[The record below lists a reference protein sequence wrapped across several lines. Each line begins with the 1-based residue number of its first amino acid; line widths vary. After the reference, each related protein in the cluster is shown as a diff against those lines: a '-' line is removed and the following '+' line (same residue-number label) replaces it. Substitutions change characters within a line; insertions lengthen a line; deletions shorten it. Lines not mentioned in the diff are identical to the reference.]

1 MYHGLNKMVF
11 LYSSN
16 VNNPQGPQV
25 TGSAVPFTSKLT
37 PGDASAILRS
47 WQIGQ
52 ILTAEVLAPAQDGVT
67 LLRIN
72 GALMSTQTT
81 LPLTPGQTLQV
92 KVIATGAPPVLQIV
106 IPETPQAP
114 TTADTFSQSLR
125 AALPRQTPLSPLL
138 ANLVWLAQTENG
150 NVSGLPPA
158 VLETARQVF
167 SALST
172 PQDLSTGAGLS
183 ASLQRSGLFLEAH
196 LKRTDT
202 ASLETDFKAGLLR
215 LREVLLTTDVQG
227 RTNVAGGRTP
237 GATEATSSMP
247 GRPSQ
252 TNPASP
258 SASAPAQMP
267 SQTETAVE
275 ARAHTQAHTAPLS
288 DSATSAPP
296 PLRGA
301 PLHAQPVTGPTL
313 AEPGLRAEPTAELLN
328 QVQGGLARVQL
339 SQLASLPNSDS
350 SPPAWTLELP
360 VRHAG
365 ESHVIQMRIEADAQS
380 PHPEQAGQERK
391 DWSVTLALDLK
402 GLGPLHIKVSLRER
416 PTLVEPF
423 AIALPCTSEGKVSAS
438 FWAEQEETVRLLTQH
453 LDQLRNQMSKAGLD
467 VASISC
473 AAGCRPPPRNSHASP
488 PLLDI
493 RI

>member
-1 MYHGLNKMVF
+1 MVS
-11 LYSSN
+11 LYSS
-16 VNNPQGPQV
+16 VNTSQGPQG
-25 TGSAVPFTSKLT
+25 TGSAVPFTPSITSGNT
-37 PGDASAILRS
+37 PAILRS

-52 ILTAEVLAPAQDGVT
+52 VLTAEVLAPAQDGVT

-92 KVIATGAPPVLQIV
+92 KVIATGTPPVLQI
-106 IPETPQAP
+106 ITPETTLAP
-114 TTADTFSQSLR
+114 TTSDTLSQSLR
-125 AALPRQTPLSPLL
+125 GALPRQVPLSPLL
-138 ANLVWLAQTENG
+138 ANLVWLAQTKNG
-150 NVSGLPPA
+150 SVSGLPPA
-158 VLETARQVF
+158 VVETARQVF
-167 SALST
+167 STLST

-183 ASLQRSGLFLEAH
+183 ASLQRSGMFLEAR
-196 LKRTDT
+196 LSQADT
-202 ASLETDFKAGLLR
+202 TTLETDFKAGLLR

-237 GATEATSSMP
+237 GATEATASAP
-247 GRPSQ
+247 GKTSQ
-252 TNPASP
+252 TNPVQTLP
-258 SASAPAQMP
+258 QTGTTVETRVHVQAPI
-267 SQTETAVE
+267 
-275 ARAHTQAHTAPLS
+275 APLS

-301 PLHAQPVTGPTL
+301 PVHAQPVTGPTL
-313 AEPGLRAEPTAELLN
+313 AEAGLRAEPTAELLN

-350 SPPAWTLELP
+350 SPPAWVLELP

-365 ESHVIQMRIEADAQS
+365 ESHVIQVRIEADDPS
-380 PHPEQAGQERK
+380 SHPEQAGQERK

-402 GLGPLHIKVSLRER
+402 GLGPLHIKVSLRE
-416 PTLVEPF
+416 E
-423 AIALPCTSEGKVSAS
+423 KVSAS
-438 FWAEQEETVRLLTQH
+438 FWADQGETVELLTQH
-453 LDQLRNQMSKAGLD
+453 LDQLRNQMNKAGLN

-473 AAGCRPPPRNSHASP
+473 ATGCRPPPRNNHGSP

-493 RI
+493 KI

>member
-1 MYHGLNKMVF
+1 MASFYI
-11 LYSSN
+11 
-16 VNNPQGPQV
+16 VNNSQVPQI
-25 TGSAVPFTSKLT
+25 TGSAAPFSSKLT
-37 PGDASAILRS
+37 LGDAPAILRS

-52 ILTAEVLAPAQDGVT
+52 TLTAEVLAPAQDGVT

-92 KVIATGAPPVLQIV
+92 KVIATGAPPVLQIMT
-106 IPETPQAP
+106 PETTLAP
-114 TTADTFSQSLR
+114 TTADTLSQSLR
-125 AALPRQTPLSPLL
+125 AALPRQAPLSPLL
-138 ANLVWLAQTENG
+138 ANLVWLAQMKNG
-150 NVSGLPPA
+150 SVSGLPPA
-158 VLETARQVF
+158 VVETARQVF
-167 SALST
+167 STLST

-183 ASLQRSGLFLEAH
+183 ASLRRSGLFLEAH
-196 LKRTDT
+196 LSQTDT

-227 RTNVAGGRTP
+227 RTNVAGGRMP
-237 GATEATSSMP
+237 GATEAAASTS
-247 GRPSQ
+247 GRPAQAS
-252 TNPASP
+252 PASP
-258 SASAPAQMP
+258 FAPAPAQ
-267 SQTETAVE
+267 TLE
-275 ARAHTQAHTAPLS
+275 ARAPAQTPTAPLS

-301 PLHAQPVTGPTL
+301 PLYAQPVTGPTL
-313 AEPGLRAEPTAELLN
+313 AEAGLRGEPVTELLN

-339 SQLASLPNSDS
+339 SQLASLPNSDF
-350 SPPAWTLELP
+350 SPPAWVLELP

-391 DWSVTLALDLK
+391 DWSVTLALNLK
-402 GLGPLHIKVSLRER
+402 GLGPLNIKVSLHVAN
-416 PTLVEPF
+416 T
-423 AIALPCTSEGKVSAS
+423 LPCTSEKVSAS
-438 FWAEQEETVRLLTQH
+438 FWADQEETAELLTRH
-453 LDQLRNQMSKAGLD
+453 LDQLRSQMNKAGLN

-473 AAGCRPPPRNSHASP
+473 ATGCRPPPRNNHGSP

-493 RI
+493 KI

>member
-1 MYHGLNKMVF
+1 M
-11 LYSSN
+11 
-16 VNNPQGPQV
+16 NNSQVPQI
-25 TGSAVPFTSKLT
+25 TGSAAPFTSKLT
-37 PGDASAILRS
+37 PGDAPAILRS
-47 WQIGQ
+47 WRIGQ
-52 ILTAEVLAPAQDGVT
+52 TLTAEVLAPAQDGVT

-92 KVIATGAPPVLQIV
+92 KVIATGAPPVLQIMT
-106 IPETPQAP
+106 PETPQAP
-114 TTADTFSQSLR
+114 TTTDTLNQSLR
-125 AALPRQTPLSPLL
+125 AALPRQAPLSPLL
-138 ANLVWLAQTENG
+138 ANLVWLAQTKNG
-150 NVSGLPPA
+150 SVSGLPPA
-158 VLETARQVF
+158 VVETARQVF

-172 PQDLSTGAGLS
+172 PQNLSTGAGLS
-183 ASLQRSGLFLEAH
+183 VSLQRSGLFLEAH
-196 LKRTDT
+196 LSQADT

-215 LREVLLTTDVQG
+215 LREVLLTTG
-227 RTNVAGGRTP
+227 TTASTP
-237 GATEATSSMP
+237 A
-247 GRPSQ
+247 RPAQAS
-252 TNPASP
+252 PASP
-258 SASAPAQMP
+258 SAPAPAQ
-267 SQTETAVE
+267 TLE
-275 ARAHTQAHTAPLS
+275 ARAPAQTPTAPLS

-313 AEPGLRAEPTAELLN
+313 AEAGLRGEPVTELLN

-350 SPPAWTLELP
+350 SPPAWVLELP

-402 GLGPLHIKVSLRER
+402 GLGPLHIKVSLHVA
-416 PTLVEPF
+416 PGILPPATLVH
-423 AIALPCTSEGKVSAS
+423 PCTSEKVSAS
-438 FWAEQEETVRLLTQH
+438 FWADQEETAELLTRH
-453 LDQLRNQMSKAGLD
+453 LDQLRNQMNKAGLD

-473 AAGCRPPPRNSHASP
+473 TAGCRPAPLNSHASP

-493 RI
+493 KI

>member
-1 MYHGLNKMVF
+1 MVS
-11 LYSSN
+11 LYSSS
-16 VNNPQGPQV
+16 VNNSQVPQV
-25 TGSAVPFTSKLT
+25 TGSATSFTPSIT
-37 PGDASAILRS
+37 PGDTPAILRS

-52 ILTAEVLAPAQDGVT
+52 TLTAEVLAPAQDGVT

-106 IPETPQAP
+106 TPETPQAP
-114 TTADTFSQSLR
+114 TTADTLSQSLR
-125 AALPRQTPLSPLL
+125 TALPRQAPLSPLL
-138 ANLVWLAQTENG
+138 ANLVWLAQTKNSS
-150 NVSGLPPA
+150 VSGLPPA

-167 SALST
+167 STLST

-196 LKRTDT
+196 LSQADT
-202 ASLETDFKAGLLR
+202 TSLETDFKAGLLR
-215 LREVLLTTDVQG
+215 LREVLLTT
-227 RTNVAGGRTP
+227 
-237 GATEATSSMP
+237 EATASTP

-258 SASAPAQMP
+258 SAPALAQMP
-267 SQTETAVE
+267 SQTGTAVE
-275 ARAHTQAHTAPLS
+275 ARAPAQAHTAQLS

-296 PLRGA
+296 PLRGG
-301 PLHAQPVTGPTL
+301 PLHAQPVAGPTL
-313 AEPGLRAEPTAELLN
+313 AEPGLRAEPAAELLN
-328 QVQGGLARVQL
+328 QVERGLARVQL

-350 SPPAWTLELP
+350 SPPAWVLELP

-380 PHPEQAGQERK
+380 SHPEQAGQERK

-402 GLGPLHIKVSLRER
+402 GLGPLHIKVSLRE
-416 PTLVEPF
+416 E
-423 AIALPCTSEGKVSAS
+423 KVSAS
-438 FWAEQEETVRLLTQH
+438 FWADQGETAELLTQH

-493 RI
+493 KI